1 MNDASR
7 AATPAGRLGG
17 AMCRGGVPA
26 LSALAMA
33 LVLLWSADA
42 NAAPGRLDCA
52 MAKLET
58 KTGSNFDVEAEN
70 RSIIVVFDEDA
81 KTLSVYQDGGKQPLA
96 HVTITPIAMS
106 GYVDDLSLGID
117 RSSWDVVLQTYK
129 PGSKSTEF
137 GACSLSAKPLP

>member
-1 MNDASR
+1 MNDVSLPVL
-7 AATPAGRLGG
+7 PAR
-17 AMCRGGVPA
+17 RSGGVVLRVGASA

-42 NAAPGRLDCA
+42 NAAPRRLDCS

-58 KTGSNFDVEAEN
+58 KSGSNFDIEAEN
-70 RSIIVVFDEDA
+70 RSISVVFDEDA

-117 RSSWDVVLQTYK
+117 RSSWSVVLQTYK

-137 GACSLSAKPLP
+137 GSCSLSTKPLP

>member
-7 AATPAGRLGG
+7 AAMPAGRWGG
-17 AMCRGGVPA
+17 AIRSGA
-26 LSALAMA
+26 LPGLSVLAMA
-33 LVLLWSADA
+33 LVLLSSADA
-42 NAAPGRLDCA
+42 NAAPARLDCS

-58 KTGSNFDVEAEN
+58 KTGSDFDVEAEN

-81 KTLSVYQDGGKQPLA
+81 KTLSVYPDGGKQPLA

-117 RSSWDVVLQTYK
+117 RSSWSVVLQTYK